1 MEYVSEKLSDA
12 LKRGVADLSDDL
24 IAKYSTKNNSL
35 KIQIIDANS
44 VVSPSFQIREF
55 IKNLNFNNRG
65 DSSLFKELLFDIM
78 ADNKGN
84 NIRGTG
90 FSGGANRG
98 SGLQFS
104 ITQMSFVNNAQS
116 LGSINIAA
124 ENLYAFYKKNS
135 SNIYNSY
142 IEILKRVSEQ
152 TSSIN
157 RYLTTGLPSEGTAA
171 IGKTEETKA
180 MLDSSIRAGKNV

>member
-1 MEYVSEKLSDA
+1 MQDRNGATIY
-12 LKRGVADLSDDL
+12 
-24 IAKYSTKNNSL
+24 
-35 KIQIIDANS
+35 
-44 VVSPSFQIREF
+44 
-55 IKNLNFNNRG
+55 
-65 DSSLFKELLFDIM
+65 
-78 ADNKGN
+78 
-84 NIRGTG
+84 GTG
-90 FSGGANRG
+90 FSGGSERG
-98 SGLQFS
+98 QGLSFS
-104 ITQMSFVNNAQS
+104 MTQSSFKKGATS
-116 LGSINIAA
+116 IGSINIAA